1 MHFRH
6 FERAERGTLRHARQ
20 ATRREA
26 AEIASEQLDAERTRE
41 ASRTQNAADSS
52 VERQCGI
59 KPDVTLFPLFTV
71 RWVVHMQSETF
82 RPLRTRRFKSVYN
95 MVHVIF
101 RQEFEETNE
110 MYRSTRVDRR

>member
-1 MHFRH
+1 MALYDTQH
-6 FERAERGTLRHARQ
+6 AERGCGD
-20 ATRREA
+20 RERA
-26 AEIASEQLDAERTRE
+26 AGCSERTRE

-82 RPLRTRRFKSVYN
+82 RSLRTRRFKSVYN

-101 RQEFEETNE
+101 RQEFKETNE
-110 MYRSTRVDRR
+110 MYRSTRVDGR